1 MARRTFFSFHY
12 QRDIWRVNQI
22 RNIPNITGCAAAGFQ
37 DASLWEEAKK
47 KGDAAIKK
55 LIDDGLKNTSVTVV
69 CLGAKTAGRKY
80 INYEIDQSLKRG
92 NGIVGI
98 QIHHLKDKDGNTDSV
113 GGQPAKIEN
122 NGYKIYKY
130 ADHEKLAKRIEEAAQ
145 IAAKKKVA

>member
-22 RNIPNITGCAAAGFQ
+22 RNIPNVTGCSAAGFQ
-37 DASLWEEAKK
+37 DGSIWEEAKI

-69 CLGAKTAGRKY
+69 CIGNKTAGRKY
-80 INYEIDQSLKRG
+80 INYEIDQSIKRG

-98 QIHHLKDKDGNTDSV
+98 QIHHLKDQNKSTDTA
-113 GGQPAKIEN
+113 GADPAKLEA

-130 ADHEKLAKRIEEAAQ
+130 VDHEKLANRIEEAAK
-145 IAAKKKVA
+145 AAGK